1 MKIFLCRLPRFLALK
16 WIMTRW
22 RTSSGPI
29 RRLSSGWKELRVKL
43 RRKVSF
49 TRIVIVIVWI
59 GTQWWQVWGI
69 WINIQRM
76 LLFEATRIFQ
86 QLFLFILVST
96 LCRNWSGLWWR
107 AIEDWKGKERH
118 GSSTKTQLILH
129 LFLTNKRSIRTIYER
144 KSLPMISNPQDHL
157 KVPEKPVTP
166 VSSPEVMS
174 ETRDDLLQV

>member
-1 MKIFLCRLPRFLALK
+1 MKVFICRLPGFLALK

-43 RRKVSF
+43 RRKVNF
-49 TRIVIVIVWI
+49 TRIVICNCNRLDWNTVMVSL
-59 GTQWWQVWGI
+59 GDLDQH
-69 WINIQRM
+69 M
-76 LLFEATRIFQ
+76 LLFEATRIIQ

-118 GSSTKTQLILH
+118 ESSTKKQLILQ
-129 LFLTNKRSIRTIYER
+129 LWRSIRTIYER
-144 KSLPMISNPQDHL
+144 KKLPMISNPQDHL